1 MTTVFIYIFCLES
14 FAELSIWKATEVI
27 KYKSPAS
34 ESRTDVSLPVIKHSS
49 CGHVNICRVHLRVSE
64 LVRRPAVRQT
74 RQTVV
79 INSCS
84 LSIRARSAGLN
95 KRKVAHPTSLCW
107 LVPATTFQHPQL
119 WVLPA
124 HRTRI
129 YVLPVEL
136 THRAPFPKQ
145 HWPPDLCKW
154 RKIFSV
160 TYKIKLSLNRFSLR
174 GLQKVEALRISDNQ
188 DL

>member
-1 MTTVFIYIFCLES
+1 MFWVWRWLINSRNRLPTCDDIAVYDYVLRTVFIHIFCLES
-14 FAELSIWKATEVI
+14 FAELSICKATEEI

-84 LSIRARSAGLN
+84 LSIRARIAGLN
-95 KRKVAHPTSLCW
+95 KGKVAYPTSLC
-107 LVPATTFQHPQL
+107 LLTLARTFQHPQL
-119 WVLPA
+119 LSPA
-124 HRTRI
+124 CTSHSHLCASCWAHT
-129 YVLPVEL
+129 PC
-136 THRAPFPKQ
+136 TFP
-145 HWPPDLCKW
+145 
-154 RKIFSV
+154 
-160 TYKIKLSLNRFSLR
+160 
-174 GLQKVEALRISDNQ
+174 
-188 DL
+188 